1 MSLSHL
7 SVAESDRE
15 PAEVPVDDLD
25 VVILGAGDVE
35 GLGTAGDDLSL
46 QSPSVV
52 FVDHQVVTTSDLAER
67 EEEEPEGGHHGGGSV
82 REGFKKYFLCNLVNS
97 SIRLPPT

>member
-7 SVAESDRE
+7 PIAESDRE

-46 QSPSVV
+46 QSPSVR

-67 EEEEPEGGHHGGGSV
+67 E
-82 REGFKKYFLCNLVNS
+82 
-97 SIRLPPT
+97 

>member
-7 SVAESDRE
+7 PIAESDRE

-46 QSPSVV
+46 QSASVR
-52 FVDHQVVTTSDLAER
+52 FVDHQVVTTSDLA
-67 EEEEPEGGHHGGGSV
+67 
-82 REGFKKYFLCNLVNS
+82 K
-97 SIRLPPT
+97 